1 MQEAR
6 VLYPEPWLTPGMQGS
21 TAEPHLWMRA
31 PSDGQV
37 MGMQVNTDLPVW
49 WRGTTL
55 LGEQELRPLRGAG
68 GRCSP
73 GSGEEV
79 QGGFSAAD
87 KDVLR
92 IVKGIGEDLP

>member
-6 VLYPEPWLTPGMQGS
+6 VLYPEPWLTQGMQGS

-37 MGMQVNTDLPVW
+37 MEMQANTDLLVW

-55 LGEQELRPLRGAG
+55 LGEQVLRPLWGTG
-68 GRCSP
+68 GWCSP
-73 GSGEEV
+73 RNSGEV

-87 KDVLR
+87 KDM
-92 IVKGIGEDLP
+92 

>member
-1 MQEAR
+1 MQEAW

-21 TAEPHLWMRA
+21 TAEPHLWA

-37 MGMQVNTDLPVW
+37 MEMQVNMDLLVW

-55 LGEQELRPLRGAG
+55 LGEQVLRPLRGTG
-68 GRCSP
+68 GWCSP
-73 GSGEEV
+73 GSSEEV

-87 KDVLR
+87 KDMLR